1 MPIINYEKWGMRLL
15 RIGLA
20 LVFLWFGIQQL
31 MNPGDWIGYVPDIA
45 SKFFLN
51 TTQIV
56 LINGL
61 FEVVASVLLI
71 LNVYAWLAALLL
83 GLHMLGI
90 SFSIGINPIG
100 VRDIGISVGTLAL
113 ALLSP
118 KKF

>member
-1 MPIINYEKWGMRLL
+1 MWGMRLL

-20 LVFLWFGIQQL
+20 LVFLWFGTEQL
-31 MNPGDWIGYVPDIA
+31 INPGNWTGYVPDIA
-45 SKFFLN
+45 SKFFLS

-61 FEVVASVLLI
+61 FEVIASVLLLI
-71 LNVYAWLAALLL
+71 NVYAWIAALLL

-90 SFSIGINPIG
+90 SLSIGINPIG

-118 KKF
+118 KKY